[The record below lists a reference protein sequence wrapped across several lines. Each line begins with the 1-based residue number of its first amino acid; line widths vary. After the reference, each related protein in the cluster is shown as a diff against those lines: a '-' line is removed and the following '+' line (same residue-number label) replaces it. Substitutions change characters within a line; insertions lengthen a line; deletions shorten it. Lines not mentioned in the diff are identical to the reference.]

1 MSDDEDLL
9 AGIDLHSW
17 RVPPPGA
24 VDRSSLL
31 VRALSPATSPKRS
44 RITWLV
50 AAFALINIA
59 LASIIV
65 ILLSRPSPTHTVT
78 VLPAGGSDAQIRELL
93 DRLEAE
99 QHELETKLA
108 ETKEL
113 RAVVSDLSEKVRN
126 CEQRTVQKQ
135 HPPTPIAPA
144 PVTPPPIAPTVDSD
158 ACDEVSCVLMNY
170 SNGCCEKYKKPPVV
184 APPKG
189 TPESLTRTMISNGIS
204 GVKANVSGCVTSS
217 TAKGIVKVRVQV
229 AGTGRVTNV
238 VVEKAPD
245 VVLARCVA
253 SAVQRATFERTVSGG
268 SFSYPFV
275 F

>member
-1 MSDDEDLL
+1 MMDDEDLL
-9 AGIDLHSW
+9 AGIDLHTW
-17 RVPPPGA
+17 RVPPPAA

-31 VRALSPATSPKRS
+31 GRALSPATAPRRS

-65 ILLSRPSPTHTVT
+65 ILLARPTPTRTVT
-78 VLPAGGSDAQIRELL
+78 VLPAGGSSDAQIRELL
-93 DRLEAE
+93 DRLETE
-99 QHELETKLA
+99 QRELEAKLA

-126 CEQRTVQKQ
+126 CEQHTVQKQ
-135 HPPTPIAPA
+135 HPAPVVPIAPVPA
-144 PVTPPPIAPTVDSD
+144 DD
-158 ACDEVSCVLMNY
+158 ACDEVSCVLQNY
-170 SNGCCEKYKKPPVV
+170 AGACCDKYKKPPVV

-189 TPESLTRTMISNGIS
+189 APESLDRAMISSGIAA
-204 GVKANVSGCVTSS
+204 VKASVSACATTSP
-217 TAKGIVKVRVQV
+217 AKGIVKVRVQV
-229 AGTGRVTNV
+229 AGTGRVTSV
-238 VVEKAPD
+238 VVDKAPD